1 MRRFLICESGATAIE
16 YGLIVSV
23 IFLAIVS
30 AITFFT
36 GQENTMFGHINNAV
50 GAATA

>member
-1 MRRFLICESGATAIE
+1 LRRFLVCESGATAVE
-16 YGLIVSV
+16 YGLIVTL

-30 AITFFT
+30 AVTFFT
-36 GQENTMFGHINNAV
+36 SQENAMFGHINNAV